1 MVARPTSALGLLSDF
16 VRKGLLVLGSGYVR
30 ELAAASYPHIQCG
43 GGDFPGMA
51 GGVQD
56 ERAALAAFVGGGER
70 DFDAEITGF
79 VGLALTDARG
89 SGRMPRVQL
98 PAALA
103 LLLAADLRGPANRNS
118 EDLLQRSVAVDLAP
132 DVADDPAQAGA

>member
-1 MVARPTSALGLLSDF
+1 
-16 VRKGLLVLGSGYVR
+16 
-30 ELAAASYPHIQCG
+30 
-43 GGDFPGMA
+43 MA

-70 DFDAEITGF
+70 DFDAELIGF
-79 VGLALTDARG
+79 VGLALTDVRG

-132 DVADDPAQAGA
+132 DVPDDPAQAGA